1 MISVVV
7 RVEEDEEDVITT
19 CAKCR
24 QLVTNPTTL
33 PCLDSLCAKCFTEV
47 HDAHRNDLADL
58 ADEAACPRCREK
70 FDLTATHV
78 QTLPGFIDRLVAVK
92 KLSNQNQADDNC
104 DICKQ
109 LSASSE
115 HVAVAEYYCI
125 ECRQRMC
132 ASCATRHPLCSST
145 KNHNLVGLRLDSAKK
160 VLDVL
165 RFAAPA
171 CTNHKDKF
179 AAVHCY
185 QCSVRLCSQCQNLHS
200 SQYSNHELEVLT
212 DDTYSQLTH
221 NVKSLRDQLH
231 QQLDACVSER
241 SRVQKLLSDR
251 RNGLEL
257 AEKSINDKA
266 DEIVSLIQKERDD
279 LLSALHLRN
288 DQSIGSLDAVSVE
301 LSSGVSGSK
310 KALTFAK
317 ELLEKG
323 SVEDMLLN
331 YRILND
337 RVTRHRRMSVD
348 SSVPDDSINNDVS
361 PASLIR
367 DVCTS
372 LDSQSKFCFLSV
384 VDS

>member
-1 MISVVV
+1 
-7 RVEEDEEDVITT
+7 
-19 CAKCR
+19 
-24 QLVTNPTTL
+24 
-33 PCLDSLCAKCFTEV
+33 
-47 HDAHRNDLADL
+47 
-58 ADEAACPRCREK
+58 
-70 FDLTATHV
+70 
-78 QTLPGFIDRLVAVK
+78 
-92 KLSNQNQADDNC
+92 
-104 DICKQ
+104 
-109 LSASSE
+109 
-115 HVAVAEYYCI
+115 
-125 ECRQRMC
+125 
-132 ASCATRHPLCSST
+132 
-145 KNHNLVGLRLDSAKK
+145 
-160 VLDVL
+160 
-165 RFAAPA
+165 
-171 CTNHKDKF
+171 
-179 AAVHCY
+179 
-185 QCSVRLCSQCQNLHS
+185 LHS

-337 RVTRHRRMSVD
+337 RVTRHRGMSVD